1 MMRPFLIAAI
11 AVCSLIMFQSC
22 SDNDSTTNP
31 GSQAGTV
38 LYSWDSVN
46 VWLPAGTSASGTDS
60 VNFSTSEAGSV
71 KVEFT
76 IQSNVD
82 GIHAKARWGFYT
94 NATPVVPYIPVINGP
109 IDEPFSK
116 NLSLAAGSTYFGFAV
131 SLNIANS
138 TEWYYVKLKNV
149 KVTKQ

>member
-1 MMRPFLIAAI
+1 MIRPVSIIVIALS
-11 AVCSLIMFQSC
+11 SLIMIQSC
-22 SDNDSTTNP
+22 GDSNTSTNP
-31 GSQAGTV
+31 ESPAGTV

-60 VNFSTSEAGSV
+60 VIFSTIETGSV

-76 IQSNVD
+76 IQSNID

-94 NATPVVPYIPVINGP
+94 NATPVVPYIPTISGP
-109 IDEPFSK
+109 IDEPFSA

-131 SLNIANS
+131 SMNISNS

-149 KVTKQ
+149 KITKL